1 MRRPIGGISNRKFL
15 PRPFHFHASTKF
27 NRRGRGKRVGR
38 IITTMEK
45 NEEKEKKKVIR
56 VLPTNELK
64 TALDAEMFIIQV
76 RFDNNYE
83 PVFLASK
90 ENLSYIDCIAY
101 VNEMGLFADK
111 DYRLICWEKKEITK

>member
-1 MRRPIGGISNRKFL
+1 
-15 PRPFHFHASTKF
+15 
-27 NRRGRGKRVGR
+27 
-38 IITTMEK
+38 MEK
-45 NEEKEKKKVIR
+45 NKEKEKKKVIR